1 MNAAKRHVTHPR
13 AILIIACV
21 AQFMV
26 VLDVTIV
33 NISLPSMRE
42 ALHLTPAGQQWII
55 NAYTLVFGGFLLLGG
70 RAADLYGRRRVFLFG
85 LALFSGAS
93 LVGGLASSGEVL
105 IIARAVQGLGAAV
118 LAPATL
124 SSLTTTFAEGPA
136 RTRALTAWSTTAAT
150 GGAFGTVLGG
160 VITDQLNWR
169 WVLFVN
175 VPIGIALF
183 ATALRYLHLPQD
195 RGPRRSLDLPGSV
208 TITAG
213 LAMLIYAFV
222 TTDAHPW
229 GSLHTLG
236 LMAVGLGL
244 IALFVFIEART
255 DEPLVPLRIFR
266 SRALAGADAISF
278 LLGGL
283 IIGQLFFLSLFLQ
296 QVNGY
301 SPLHAGLALLL
312 PTSAALA
319 ASLISGRIVGR
330 VGPRAIL
337 TVGPFFCF
345 LGSIW
350 LSRVQAGDSFLWH
363 VGVPSVICVF
373 GTACCFVPM
382 TMCATA
388 GVASRDAGLASGL
401 LNSTRQIGGALFL
414 AILATVAASR
424 TAAVLGSSP
433 GTTVPQALADGYDR
447 GLLLTGVLALG
458 IAVIAATVIPRLP
471 GTGAGARVED
481 LEVEAAVAV

>member
-213 LAMLIYAFV
+213 LATLIYAIV
-222 TTDAHPW
+222 TTDVHPW
-229 GSLHTLG
+229 GSPHTLG
-236 LMAVGLGL
+236 LMAIGFGL
-244 IALFVFIEART
+244 IALFVFIEARA
-255 DEPLVPLRIFR
+255 DEPLVPADLPEPRAGRRRRDRVPARRADQRPALLPVAVPSTGQPLAPRRGARAAAPDVDRVRRGADLGADRR
-266 SRALAGADAISF
+266 SRRPARAPDRRPALLCRRI
-278 LLGGL
+278 
-283 IIGQLFFLSLFLQ
+283 
-296 QVNGY
+296 
-301 SPLHAGLALLL
+301 GLALPDAGGRQLRGARRPPGSHMHLRHRVLL
-312 PTSAALA
+312 RADDGVRHRRRRLA
-319 ASLISGRIVGR
+319 RRGAR
-330 VGPRAIL
+330 VGPAQQLASDRRRAA
-337 TVGPFFCF
+337 
-345 LGSIW
+345 
-350 LSRVQAGDSFLWH
+350 AGDPRDGRGEPYLRGPGLLVAS
-363 VGVPSVICVF
+363 PARRSSRRSPPA
-373 GTACCFVPM
+373 TPAACC
-382 TMCATA
+382 
-388 GVASRDAGLASGL
+388 
-401 LNSTRQIGGALFL
+401 
-414 AILATVAASR
+414 
-424 TAAVLGSSP
+424 
-433 GTTVPQALADGYDR
+433 
-447 GLLLTGVLALG
+447 
-458 IAVIAATVIPRLP
+458 
-471 GTGAGARVED
+471 
-481 LEVEAAVAV
+481 